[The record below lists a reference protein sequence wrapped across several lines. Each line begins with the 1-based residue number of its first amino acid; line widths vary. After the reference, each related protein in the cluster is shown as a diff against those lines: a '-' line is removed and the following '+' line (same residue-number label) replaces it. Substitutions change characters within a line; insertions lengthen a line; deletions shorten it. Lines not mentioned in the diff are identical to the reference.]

1 MNSLAQVDELVKEYL
16 LFRGFINTFR
26 ALEVET
32 RSDKD
37 KGFQV
42 EKIIEELL
50 GYITNGDIQGLVDY
64 YRYLDLRFFSRLDSR
79 FQRTIKKFEL
89 CLLRHYLVHA
99 TQHKKKEKVT
109 EFFDIYGSEL
119 QGKQEWVAW
128 FALPYIKNPA
138 SDPTFETYF
147 TKYWVDNYTIS
158 LHNFL
163 AMTFQNMRKCWIHKT
178 NKERLTMSSFTESAL
193 F

>member
-1 MNSLAQVDELVKEYL
+1 M
-16 LFRGFINTFR
+16 FC
-26 ALEVET
+26 
-32 RSDKD
+32 
-37 KGFQV
+37 QV

-128 FALPYIKNPA
+128 FGNYIRF
-138 SDPTFETYF
+138 SDSLSPTHLL
-147 TKYWVDNYTIS
+147 IS
-158 LHNFL
+158 TSLY
-163 AMTFQNMRKCWIHKT
+163 QK
-178 NKERLTMSSFTESAL
+178 SSK
-193 F
+193 

>member
-1 MNSLAQVDELVKEYL
+1 MDQNYKANK
-16 LFRGFINTFR
+16 
-26 ALEVET
+26 
-32 RSDKD
+32 
-37 KGFQV
+37 
-42 EKIIEELL
+42 
-50 GYITNGDIQGLVDY
+50 NGLHGLVTTYDF
-64 YRYLDLRFFSRLDSR
+64 LTLS
-79 FQRTIKKFEL
+79 
-89 CLLRHYLVHA
+89 LLL
-99 TQHKKKEKVT
+99 T
-109 EFFDIYGSEL
+109 FWL
-119 QGKQEWVAW
+119 
-128 FALPYIKNPA
+128 ALPYIKNPA